1 VPAPDRVG
9 GIGGFGGT
17 PGVRQEIAV
26 GLFPVDYGR
35 ALTLWRGVKEVSGVS
50 LMVAQEVPTSTTM
63 ALPHGPTGVADA
75 RRRLRA
81 DLFARDVPEPVVDD
95 AVLILSELL
104 SNSCRHA
111 RPLGES
117 DEAGHGNGQAGAQ
130 APAGRLQPP
139 RAPQAPQPSAA
150 RVVQP
155 RGALVDGSVTGPAGH
170 ANATARTG
178 NGVNG
183 DAGPGPHPGRSAALA
198 SGLGG
203 PESGG
208 PEPVGPDVRGPELH
222 RADPGAEAGIR
233 AAWSVGPD
241 GLLVLEVT
249 DGGGPTRPRPS
260 SPSLTA
266 HGGRGLGI
274 VGNLALR
281 WGVRDAPGEV
291 TVWAVLAVRGRHA
304 RRDDSL
310 GTGIGLPMGVPL
322 DLPLD
327 LAESLDDLG

>member
-1 VPAPDRVG
+1 M
-9 GIGGFGGT
+9 
-17 PGVRQEIAV
+17 
-26 GLFPVDYGR
+26 
-35 ALTLWRGVKEVSGVS
+35 S

-81 DLFARDVPEPVVDD
+81 DLHAQDVPEPVVDD

-104 SNSCRHA
+104 SNSFRHA
-111 RPLGES
+111 RPLGSADDGGRRET
-117 DEAGHGNGQAGAQ
+117 AGAQ
-130 APAGRLQPP
+130 APAGRLGNGHAVGS
-139 RAPQAPQPSAA
+139 RSAH
-150 RVVQP
+150 
-155 RGALVDGSVTGPAGH
+155 GAL
-170 ANATARTG
+170 
-178 NGVNG
+178 
-183 DAGPGPHPGRSAALA
+183 AA
-198 SGLGG
+198 
-203 PESGG
+203 
-208 PEPVGPDVRGPELH
+208 DVP
-222 RADPGAEAGIR
+222 GIR
-233 AAWSVGPD
+233 AAWSVED
-241 GLLVLEVT
+241 GLLVLEIT

-274 VGNLALR
+274 VGSLALR

-310 GTGIGLPMGVPL
+310 GTGIGLPRGVPL

-327 LAESLDDLG
+327 LAESLDDLP